1 MPILEGVKSGGGPA
15 PLPLTADG
23 TKVAVDVSATVSV
36 DTSVLAKSAA
46 QTDGTQKTQQVDGS
60 GNVAPAGDTVARAS
74 FVKVTNGTQ
83 TMPTGDAA
91 ARPVFVEVSDGAAA
105 VALATS
111 TKQSDG
117 SQKTQIVDSAGTHT
131 MPAGDA
137 ATRPVF
143 VELTDGTTAVAVAT
157 SALQT
162 IGNTSLASLVTAQT
176 DGTQKVKTSLPTG
189 THGGADLATGASSAA
204 FASQAT
210 TIGYIFVT
218 ALLANTAAVYLARNT
233 SVTTSTGIELNPG
246 DSIPLPCANANEWF
260 AISAATQH
268 LRVVAV

>member
-1 MPILEGVKSGGGPA
+1 MPILEGQMSGGGTA
-15 PLPLTADG
+15 AIPLSADG
-23 TKVAVDVSATVSV
+23 TSVVTSAGAVPSGGATAAKQDTGNTSLGTLVTKQV
-36 DTSVLAKSAA
+36 DGS
-46 QTDGTQKTQQVDGS
+46 QKTQQVDSS

-91 ARPVFVEVSDGAAA
+91 ARPVFVEVSDGSAA

-143 VELTDGTTAVAVAT
+143 VEITDGTTAVAVAT
-157 SALQT
+157 AANQTSELAALELLKLPT
-162 IGNTSLASLVTAQT
+162 TFTAITPSDATNVTTTCTKGILVTVAGIVNVT
-176 DGTQKVKTSLPTG
+176 GVGGSAVGLGTLPVG
-189 THGGADLATGASSAA
+189 THIPAA
-204 FASQAT
+204 LSRVNVAT
-210 TIGYIFVT
+210 T
-218 ALLANTAAVYLARNT
+218 
-233 SVTTSTGIELNPG
+233 
-246 DSIPLPCANANEWF
+246 
-260 AISAATQH
+260 AT
-268 LRVVAV
+268 VVGLSGP